1 MAINK
6 WIQVMIDMIGRIF
19 FLFMCLADFH
29 AYLGTAA
36 QLVKFTRGHQ
46 LYV

>member
-6 WIQVMIDMIGRIF
+6 WIQVMIGMIGRIL
-19 FLFMCLADFH
+19 LFMCLADFH